1 MYQNIASTPN
11 IYAKVQSILRQYV
24 LSVFVDTGR
33 LLASRVRIG
42 KNNVYPQKFYGRV
55 VH

>member
-11 IYAKVQSILRQYV
+11 IYAKVQPILRQYV
-24 LSVFVDTGR
+24 LSIFVDTGH

-42 KNNVYPQKFYGRV
+42 NNYVYPQKFNGRV